1 MLELI
6 SSTKLRNN
14 IEEAP
19 FDIPGASTE
28 HKKKLMFKH
37 IFEGKMCFCWKWT
50 GTLVTKL
57 IRYCK

>member
-19 FDIPGASTE
+19 FGIPGESTE
-28 HKKKLMFKH
+28 YENSLGVNPIVESKISFLLE
-37 IFEGKMCFCWKWT
+37 IDWYSCD
-50 GTLVTKL
+50 
-57 IRYCK
+57 